1 MYNIF
6 SNELAVQRCKLKQF
20 LFEFQQ
26 ADDLDLYERWLA
38 KQEKKFSQIELKKPS
53 SIVEA
58 CQWMSS
64 TKNLKESEFVTR
76 EKPLA
81 TAIEL
86 CPDMPEILAL
96 QKRSQAVKR
105 NIDMYLVKV
114 NTPINY
120 ICEHKI

>member
-1 MYNIF
+1 
-6 SNELAVQRCKLKQF
+6 
-20 LFEFQQ
+20 
-26 ADDLDLYERWLA
+26 
-38 KQEKKFSQIELKKPS
+38 
-53 SIVEA
+53 
-58 CQWMSS
+58 MSS

-114 NTPINY
+114 
-120 ICEHKI
+120 KIISFIFASSILRYEPD

>member
-1 MYNIF
+1 
-6 SNELAVQRCKLKQF
+6 
-20 LFEFQQ
+20 
-26 ADDLDLYERWLA
+26 
-38 KQEKKFSQIELKKPS
+38 
-53 SIVEA
+53 
-58 CQWMSS
+58 MSS

-120 ICEHKI
+120 ICEQYTTLII

>member
-1 MYNIF
+1 M
-6 SNELAVQRCKLKQF
+6 
-20 LFEFQQ
+20 
-26 ADDLDLYERWLA
+26 A

-81 TAIEL
+81 TALEL

-96 QKRSQAVKR
+96 HKRSQAVKR

-114 NTPINY
+114 KSY
-120 ICEHKI
+120 HFYLRAVYKILARLIPNR